1 MCVCVCVCVCVRA
14 CVRSHFG
21 SSQPSDTALHAL
33 IQPALRYGFAYS
45 SMPLTR
51 PPRPSR
57 PAPTDK
63 KRRWSPSSLRTKVEP
78 ETTADTI
85 YMVEPETEADTA
97 KVEPE
102 TEADTAAGTPAKRHC
117 SLGCTSLEE
126 LRAVV
131 EPETTAD
138 TAMVEPE
145 TEADTAKVEPET
157 TADTAMV
164 EPAMQ
169 LDPAMQLEEMLGWYD
184 PVLIL
189 PLSVL
194 PVPRPPDHPP
204 PPRPRLQLSTL
215 PVPRPPDH
223 PSPRSSTTFP
233 VVHPPRSRDW
243 PYSWPVSNRTYR
255 PWQ

>member
-1 MCVCVCVCVCVRA
+1 
-14 CVRSHFG
+14 
-21 SSQPSDTALHAL
+21 
-33 IQPALRYGFAYS
+33 
-45 SMPLTR
+45 MPLTR

-164 EPAMQ
+164 DPAMQ
-169 LDPAMQLEEMLGWYD
+169 LDPTMQLEEMLGWYE
-184 PVLIL
+184 VLR
-189 PLSVL
+189 PR
-194 PVPRPPDHPP
+194 VPRPPGHPP
-204 PPRPRLQLSTL
+204 LPRPRLQLSTL